1 MQSAFFLI
9 QWINRAEDGI
19 VARSTL
25 AHRLSVKA
33 YKVGGQAMQGRLNDI
48 LFDAVFANCQDVS
61 DVDFLADAAE
71 KVGMM
76 NKTQVWFNVKLNQQS
91 R

>member
-1 MQSAFFLI
+1 
-9 QWINRAEDGI
+9 
-19 VARSTL
+19 
-25 AHRLSVKA
+25 
-33 YKVGGQAMQGRLNDI
+33 MQGRLNDI